1 MKALNERNIIFEV
14 QVKQIKTKV
23 VNEKIQIDC
32 RNRYVSKYTVL
43 KIKFTDLND
52 RLLQFIVTIRSDCI
66 DGYLLRCETE
76 RSFNREFH

>member
-32 RNRYVSKYTVL
+32 RDRYVSKYTVL
-43 KIKFTDLND
+43 KIKFTDLKY
-52 RLLQFIVTIRSDCI
+52 RQLQLIVTGLIVIYCVVKPNGLSI
-66 DGYLLRCETE
+66 
-76 RSFNREFH
+76 